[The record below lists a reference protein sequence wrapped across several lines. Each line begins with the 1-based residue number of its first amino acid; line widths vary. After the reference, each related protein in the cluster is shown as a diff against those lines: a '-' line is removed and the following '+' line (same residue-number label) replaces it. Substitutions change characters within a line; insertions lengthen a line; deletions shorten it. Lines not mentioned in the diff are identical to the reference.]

1 MTQAAALA
9 PATEARIN
17 TFLARVYLLM
27 SLGLAVTGV
36 VSYLV
41 SENIGLLIR
50 LNTNP
55 WLAWGLFIVQIVVVA
70 ILAARVMSLSPAVAT
85 LIFLG
90 YAALTGLSISSIF
103 LVYRQEQITSVF
115 LLTAG
120 AFLITSVVGM
130 VLKRD
135 MSGSGQW
142 LFMLLAGWTLAWL
155 LSWLFPFSNFG
166 WALNYVG
173 IALFVGL
180 TAWDAQ
186 QLRKMGEQIG
196 DQPGA
201 GGLVVIGALRLYLDY
216 INLFLLLLRASSR
229 SR

>member
-1 MTQAAALA
+1 MAYSATVA
-9 PATEARIN
+9 PANEARVN
-17 TFLARVYLLM
+17 SFLARVYLLM
-27 SLGLAVTGV
+27 SLGLGVTGV

-55 WLAWGLFIVQIVVVA
+55 WLAWGLFIVQIVVVS
-70 ILAARVMSLSPAVAT
+70 ILIARAMSLSPGAAS

-103 LVYRQEQITSVF
+103 LVYRQEQIASVF

-120 AFLITSVVGM
+120 AFLITSVIGM
-130 VLKRD
+130 LLKRD

-142 LFMLLAGWTLAWL
+142 LFMLLAGWSLAWL

-166 WALNYVG
+166 WALNYIG

-186 QLRKMGEQIG
+186 QLRKMGQEIG
-196 DQPGA
+196 NRPGA
-201 GGLVVIGALRLYLDY
+201 GGLVIIGALRLYLDY
-216 INLFLLLLRASSR
+216 INLFLLLLRTSR
-229 SR
+229 R

>member
-1 MTQAAALA
+1 MAQTATVS
-9 PATEARIN
+9 PASEARVN
-17 TFLARVYLLM
+17 GFLARVYLLM
-27 SLGLAVTGV
+27 SVGLGVTGI

-55 WLAWGLFIVQIVVVA
+55 WLAWGLFIVQIVVVS
-70 ILAARVMSLSPAVAT
+70 ILAARVMSISAGAAA

-90 YAALTGLSISSIF
+90 YAGLTGLSISSIF
-103 LVYRQEQITSVF
+103 LVYTQEQVASVF

-120 AFLITSVVGM
+120 AFLVTSIAGM
-130 VLKRD
+130 LLKRD

-142 LFMLLAGWTLAWL
+142 LFMLLAGWSLAWF
-155 LSWLFPFSNFG
+155 LSWLFPYSNFG
-166 WALNYVG
+166 WALNYLG

-186 QLRKMGEQIG
+186 QLRKMGQQTG
-196 DQPGA
+196 DRPGP
-201 GGLVVIGALRLYLDY
+201 GGLVVVGALKLYLDY
-216 INLFLLLLRASSR
+216 LNLFLLLLRASR
-229 SR
+229 RRR